1 MLTRSAVLPCS
12 ALLRSPRAA
21 VLAAPLLCPNMGS
34 SANAASMRLPSRLST
49 STLGDLLGALY
60 RQRTTGLLE
69 LCELRTPSGSTVPGR
84 QHRIQL
90 LSGLVT
96 AVETPLRVPRLGEIL
111 AREGCAPE
119 PSIQRLAALVAAQ
132 RGRRTGEVLVAAG
145 LIPQSAVERALRLQL
160 RARLEALFTIEEATI
175 CFHTA
180 RPLAGSLQELGPLP
194 PSDFLHGRP
203 RARDR
208 QRRPDGA
215 GAARSA
221 PGGAAPPRIGRVDGP
236 RRRAL
241 ELLGLGEGATEA
253 EIRRAFR
260 RLAASLHPDRC
271 AAIPGEGA
279 QRTARFA
286 ELSAAYHLLVA

>member
-1 MLTRSAVLPCS
+1 MQ
-12 ALLRSPRAA
+12 
-21 VLAAPLLCPNMGS
+21 
-34 SANAASMRLPSRLST
+34 LPSRLST
-49 STLGDLLGALY
+49 STLGDLLGALH

-111 AREGCAPE
+111 AREGHASE
-119 PSIQRLAALVAAQ
+119 PSIQRLAALVATH

-145 LIPQSAVERALRLQL
+145 LVPASAVERALRLQL
-160 RARLEALFTIEEATI
+160 RARLEALFAIEEATI

-180 RPLAGSLQELGPLP
+180 RPLAGSLREVGPLSP
-194 PSDFLHGRP
+194 GDFLHGRP

-208 QRRPDGA
+208 YRHA
-215 GAARSA
+215 GAPRSA
-221 PGGAAPPRIGRVDGP
+221 PSWGSAGAPRSAPSWGSAGAPRSAPSWGSAGAPRSAPPRGVRADER

-241 ELLGLGEGATEA
+241 DLLGLGEGATEA

-260 RLAASLHPDRC
+260 RLAAGLHPDRG
-271 AAIPGEGA
+271 AALPGEGA
-279 QRTARFA
+279 LRTARFA

>member
-1 MLTRSAVLPCS
+1 MQ
-12 ALLRSPRAA
+12 
-21 VLAAPLLCPNMGS
+21 
-34 SANAASMRLPSRLST
+34 LPSRLST

-60 RQRTTGLLE
+60 REKTTGLLE

-90 LSGLVT
+90 FSGLVT

-111 AREGCAPE
+111 AQDGSAPG
-119 PSIQRLAALVAAQ
+119 PSIQRLASLVAAH

-145 LIPQSAVERALRLQL
+145 LIPESAVERALRIQL
-160 RARLEALFTIEEATI
+160 RARLEALFAIEEATI

-180 RPLAGSLQELGPLP
+180 RPLAAALRQTGPLA

-208 QRRPDGA
+208 HRRVASA

-221 PGGAAPPRIGRVDGP
+221 SSSAPRGAAGGAPRAARVDEP
-236 RRRAL
+236 RLRAL
-241 ELLGLGEGATEA
+241 EVLGLREGATEV

-260 RLAASLHPDRC
+260 RLAAVLHPDLGGSQPAEHAR
-271 AAIPGEGA
+271 
-279 QRTARFA
+279 RTARFA

>member
-1 MLTRSAVLPCS
+1 MQ
-12 ALLRSPRAA
+12 
-21 VLAAPLLCPNMGS
+21 
-34 SANAASMRLPSRLST
+34 LPSRLST

-60 RQRTTGLLE
+60 REKTTGLLE

-90 LSGLVT
+90 FSGLVT
-96 AVETPLRVPRLGEIL
+96 AVETPLRVPRIGEIL
-111 AREGCAPE
+111 AQDGSAPG
-119 PSIQRLAALVAAQ
+119 PSIQRLASLVAAH

-145 LIPQSAVERALRLQL
+145 LIPESAVERALRIQL
-160 RARLEALFTIEEATI
+160 RARLEALFAIEEATI

-180 RPLAGSLQELGPLP
+180 RPLAGALRQTGPLSP
-194 PSDFLHGRP
+194 NDFLHGRP

-208 QRRPDGA
+208 HRRVADV
-215 GAARSA
+215 GAAHRASSS
-221 PGGAAPPRIGRVDGP
+221 APPRGAAGGAPRAARVDEP

-241 ELLGLGEGATEA
+241 AVLGLREGASEI

-260 RLAASLHPDRC
+260 RLAAVMHPDLGG
-271 AAIPGEGA
+271 AQPGEHA
-279 QRTARFA
+279 RRTARFA

>member
-1 MLTRSAVLPCS
+1 MQ
-12 ALLRSPRAA
+12 
-21 VLAAPLLCPNMGS
+21 
-34 SANAASMRLPSRLST
+34 LPSRLST

-60 RQRTTGLLE
+60 RERTTGLLE

-90 LSGLVT
+90 FSGLVT

-111 AREGCAPE
+111 AQEGSAPE
-119 PSIQRLAALVAAQ
+119 PSIQRLAALVAAH

-145 LIPQSAVERALRLQL
+145 LIPESAVERALRIQL
-160 RARLEALFTIEEATI
+160 RARLEALFAIEEATI

-180 RPLAGSLQELGPLP
+180 RPLAASLRQTGPLS

-208 QRRPDGA
+208 YRR
-215 GAARSA
+215 AAR
-221 PGGAAPPRIGRVDGP
+221 GGASSGASSSSAPPRGGPSSAPRAARVDEP

-241 ELLGLGEGATEA
+241 EVLGLREGATEA
-253 EIRRAFR
+253 EIRRSFR
-260 RLAASLHPDRC
+260 RLAAVLHPDR
-271 AAIPGEGA
+271 GA
-279 QRTARFA
+279 SQPAERAHRTARFA

>member
-1 MLTRSAVLPCS
+1 MQ
-12 ALLRSPRAA
+12 
-21 VLAAPLLCPNMGS
+21 
-34 SANAASMRLPSRLST
+34 LPSRLST
-49 STLGDLLGALY
+49 STLGDLLGALH
-60 RQRTTGLLE
+60 RERTTGLLE
-69 LCELRTPSGSTVPGR
+69 LCELRTPTGSTVPGR

-90 LSGLVT
+90 FSGLVT
-96 AVETPLRVPRLGEIL
+96 AVETPLQVPRLGEIL
-111 AREGCAPE
+111 AQDGSAPG
-119 PSIQRLAALVAAQ
+119 PSIQRLASLVAAH

-145 LIPQSAVERALRLQL
+145 LIPESAVERALRIQL
-160 RARLEALFTIEEATI
+160 RARLEALFAIEEATI

-180 RPLAGSLQELGPLP
+180 RPLAGSLRQTGPLA

-208 QRRPDGA
+208 HRRVASA

-221 PGGAAPPRIGRVDGP
+221 STGAPPRGASTGAPRAARVDEP

-241 ELLGLGEGATEA
+241 EVLGLREGATEA

-260 RLAASLHPDRC
+260 RMAAVLHPDRG
-271 AAIPGEGA
+271 AGQPGEHA
-279 QRTARFA
+279 RRTARFA

>member
-1 MLTRSAVLPCS
+1 MQ
-12 ALLRSPRAA
+12 
-21 VLAAPLLCPNMGS
+21 
-34 SANAASMRLPSRLST
+34 LPSRLST
-49 STLGDLLGALY
+49 STLGDLLGALH
-60 RQRTTGLLE
+60 REKTTGLLE

-90 LSGLVT
+90 FSGLVT
-96 AVETPLRVPRLGEIL
+96 AIETPLRVPRLGEIL
-111 AREGCAPE
+111 EQDGSAPG
-119 PSIQRLAALVAAQ
+119 PSIQRLASLVAAH

-145 LIPQSAVERALRLQL
+145 LIPESAVERALRIQL
-160 RARLEALFTIEEATI
+160 RARLEALFAIEEATI

-180 RPLAGSLQELGPLP
+180 RPLAGSLRQTGPLS

-208 QRRPDGA
+208 HRRVASA
-215 GAARSA
+215 GAAR
-221 PGGAAPPRIGRVDGP
+221 GASTGAPPRGASTGAPRAARVDEP

-241 ELLGLGEGATEA
+241 EALGLREGATEA

-260 RLAASLHPDRC
+260 RMAAVLHPDRS
-271 AAIPGEGA
+271 AGQPGEHA
-279 QRTARFA
+279 RRTARFA